1 MKIVKQVHRANAIP
15 QRLPEGNFLDNRIGF
30 WALVVEQNSRNNTV
44 TVLSDTGFR
53 IPNIQV
59 ASGEWVTV
67 DENKN
72 YIPSQRNLPPV
83 NSRVFVLTPTYSAA
97 GAFVLCSGFSR
108 GDENIRTLWAQS
120 ESELEEKNTTRET
133 KTQGGW
139 DITENYKNGNSA
151 WVSNDGKVKLNVLLV
166 DDAQDS
172 SKKKKIELEAWNNK
186 ITIDEKGIVLK
197 DDNNNEI
204 KRDSN
209 GITITDKN
217 NNVIKMTSA
226 GIEITDKN
234 SNEIKTTSSDIQI
247 NANATNKI
255 KVGNTVD
262 TIKGLFT
269 DLVTVLNS
277 LQTAGSPANHT
288 AVPGQFEAFKI
299 KLAQVLE

>member
-1 MKIVKQVHRANAIP
+1 MVINKKVHKINVFSP
-15 QRLPEGNFLDNRIGF
+15 TLPEGNYLKDRIGF
-30 WALVVEQNSRNNTV
+30 WALVKEQNSKTNTV
-44 TVLSDTGFR
+44 TVISDTGFEY
-53 IPNIQV
+53 PNIAV
-59 ASGEWVTV
+59 KSDEWVTV
-67 DENKN
+67 DKSKD

-97 GAFVLCSGFSR
+97 GAFILCSGFSR
-108 GDENIRTLWAQS
+108 GDENIRTIWAQNNN
-120 ESELEEKNTTRET
+120 EVEEKNNSRET

-139 DITENYKNGNSA
+139 DYTEQYKNGNINIE
-151 WVSNDGKVKLNVLLV
+151 SNDKKVKLNVQLV
-166 DDAQDS
+166 DVDNS
-172 SKKKKIELEAWNNK
+172 NKKKIELEAWNNK
-186 ITIDEKGIVLK
+186 ITLDENGIVLK

-234 SNEIKTTSSDIQI
+234 SNTITTTSSDIQI
-247 NANATNKI
+247 TASSTKKI
-255 KVGNTVD
+255 KVGNSVD
-262 TIKGLFT
+262 TIKGLFE
-269 DLVTVLNS
+269 DLVTVLDT

-288 AVPGQFEAFKI
+288 VVSGQFNTFKQ